1 MWYRGPRA
9 ITDAIDHAKFFSR
22 SHDAVV
28 RIYDQAGNVIETH
41 EQAGDFKEWWNFFF
55 ILPGVCSLV
64 TFRRCW
70 KGMETIR
77 DNGHS
82 DRVVKKCQRIAG
94 LKALLKEWE
103 LSGDLDLDY
112 IRGLKARLLSVQN
125 QLKNMCG
132 HDGSE
137 GMDDW

>member
-1 MWYRGPRA
+1 MKFWEVIADNLSKAGWSWGCVATVDSNGQTIFIADAHRDNGKRFIVTADEKLERFSNFNESRA
-9 ITDAIDHAKFFSR
+9 NH
-22 SHDAVV
+22 
-28 RIYDQAGNVIETH
+28 
-41 EQAGDFKEWWNFFF
+41 
-55 ILPGVCSLV
+55 
-64 TFRRCW
+64 
-70 KGMETIR
+70 IR

-132 HDGSE
+132 DDGSE

>member
-1 MWYRGPRA
+1 M
-9 ITDAIDHAKFFSR
+9 
-22 SHDAVV
+22 V
-28 RIYDQAGNVIETH
+28 
-41 EQAGDFKEWWNFFF
+41 
-55 ILPGVCSLV
+55 
-64 TFRRCW
+64 
-70 KGMETIR
+70 METIR
-77 DNGHS
+77 ENGHS
-82 DRVVKKCQRIAG
+82 DRVVKKCQRIAA

-137 GMDDW
+137 RMDDW

>member
-1 MWYRGPRA
+1 M
-9 ITDAIDHAKFFSR
+9 
-22 SHDAVV
+22 V
-28 RIYDQAGNVIETH
+28 
-41 EQAGDFKEWWNFFF
+41 
-55 ILPGVCSLV
+55 
-64 TFRRCW
+64 
-70 KGMETIR
+70 METIR

-82 DRVVKKCQRIAG
+82 DQVVKKCQRIAG

-103 LSGDLDLDY
+103 ISGDLDLDY

>member
-1 MWYRGPRA
+1 M
-9 ITDAIDHAKFFSR
+9 
-22 SHDAVV
+22 V
-28 RIYDQAGNVIETH
+28 
-41 EQAGDFKEWWNFFF
+41 
-55 ILPGVCSLV
+55 
-64 TFRRCW
+64 
-70 KGMETIR
+70 METIR

-125 QLKNMCG
+125 QLKNMCESG
-132 HDGSE
+132 AEKNVVMRIMHHR
-137 GMDDW
+137 

>member
-1 MWYRGPRA
+1 M
-9 ITDAIDHAKFFSR
+9 
-22 SHDAVV
+22 V
-28 RIYDQAGNVIETH
+28 
-41 EQAGDFKEWWNFFF
+41 
-55 ILPGVCSLV
+55 
-64 TFRRCW
+64 
-70 KGMETIR
+70 METIR
-77 DNGHS
+77 DNAHS

-137 GMDDW
+137 GTNDW

>member
-1 MWYRGPRA
+1 M
-9 ITDAIDHAKFFSR
+9 
-22 SHDAVV
+22 V
-28 RIYDQAGNVIETH
+28 
-41 EQAGDFKEWWNFFF
+41 
-55 ILPGVCSLV
+55 
-64 TFRRCW
+64 
-70 KGMETIR
+70 METIR
-77 DNGHS
+77 ENGHS
-82 DRVVKKCQRIAG
+82 DRVVKKCQRIAA

-137 GMDDW
+137 EWTIGS

>member
-1 MWYRGPRA
+1 
-9 ITDAIDHAKFFSR
+9 
-22 SHDAVV
+22 
-28 RIYDQAGNVIETH
+28 
-41 EQAGDFKEWWNFFF
+41 
-55 ILPGVCSLV
+55 
-64 TFRRCW
+64 
-70 KGMETIR
+70 METIR

-82 DRVVKKCQRIAG
+82 GRVIKKYQRIAG

-103 LSGDLDLDY
+103 LSDNLDHDY

-125 QLKNMCG
+125 QLKNMSG